1 MSPESEEGVGEDGGG
16 GKEGGWEEVGGA
28 CDSVE
33 SPDGR
38 S

>member
-1 MSPESEEGVGEDGGG
+1 MSPESEGGEGEDGGG
-16 GKEGGWEEVGGA
+16 GEEDGREEVGGA
-28 CDSVE
+28 CESVV